1 MLIARHCS
9 LALFAAVASLAIA
22 CGSNAGDESTAAQ
35 DGALSAATHTTNCKS
50 GTHPETRCD
59 AELVRACNALP
70 LSTCETAGKCVV
82 VCYEG
87 EDCPAQATCQVNGAE
102 CPVECV
108 PDVVITPGCYVGADY
123 LCYDGTTHKVTDYE
137 CCNGGK

>member
-1 MLIARHCS
+1 MLIARPS
-9 LALFAAVASLAIA
+9 SFALFAALASLAIA
-22 CGSNAGDESTAAQ
+22 CGSKADDESTVAQ
-35 DGALSAATHTTNCKS
+35 NGALSSGTQAANCET

-59 AELVRACNALP
+59 ADLVRACSALP
-70 LSTCETAGKCVV
+70 LATCETAGKCLV

-108 PDVVITPGCYVGADY
+108 LDVVITPGCYVGTDY
-123 LCYDGTTHKVTDYE
+123 LCYDGTTHKVTDYA